1 MPQFCK
7 KNIMLRL
14 YFGKIDLNLLK
25 KHYLCSLYLKCQ
37 IITNIKTYMKRILYS
52 VAVVAM
58 TMLAVTACTPKS
70 ETTDGV
76 NNFRIKRGTNLSH
89 GLAQSEER
97 GEARLQHIQE
107 DDFARLDSLGFDF
120 VRIPIDEV
128 QFWDEE
134 GNKLPE
140 AWDLLT
146 FALDQCSKHHLRA
159 IVDLHIIRSHYFNA
173 VNEGN
178 ASANTLFTSEESQQ
192 QLIDMWYQLSDVL
205 KGYSCDSVA
214 YEFMNEPVADDH
226 EQWNQLI
233 VKVHKALREREPQ
246 RTLVIGSNMWQGYET
261 MKFLKVPEGDKN
273 IVLSFHYYNPMLLT
287 HYGAWWTPIG
297 KFTGKVN
304 YPGIMISKEDY
315 EAAPDSIKPML
326 EQYLTQE
333 WNVDKIRA
341 DFKDAIDVAKKYGLQ
356 LFCGEWGVYEPVDRE
371 LAYKW
376 TKDMLT
382 VFDEFNIAWTT
393 WCYDADFGFW
403 DQQKHDFKDKPL
415 VDLLMQSAAL
425 SEDKTE

>member
-1 MPQFCK
+1 MK
-7 KNIMLRL
+7 K
-14 YFGKIDLNLLK
+14 
-25 KHYLCSLYLKCQ
+25 
-37 IITNIKTYMKRILYS
+37 ILS
-52 VAVVAM
+52 S
-58 TMLAVTACTPKS
+58 LAVIACAVLVLGACTAKQ

-89 GLAQSEER
+89 WLSQNNEDR
-97 GEARLQHIQE
+97 GEARRQHIQE

-146 FALDQCSKHHLRA
+146 FALDMCGKYHLRA

-173 VNEGN
+173 VNEEDQ
-178 ASANTLFTSEESQQ
+178 AANTLFTSEKSQQ
-192 QLIDMWYQLSDVL
+192 DLINLWYQLSDAL
-205 KGYSCDSVA
+205 KGYSNDSVA
-214 YEFMNEPVADDH
+214 YEFMNEPVAEDH

-233 VKVHKALREREPQ
+233 AKVHKALREREPQ
-246 RTLVIGSNMWQGYET
+246 RTLVIGSNMWQSFGTIKY
-261 MKFLKVPEGDKN
+261 LKVPEGDKN
-273 IVLSFHYYNPMLLT
+273 IVLSFHYYNPMILT

-297 KFTGKVN
+297 KYTGKVN
-304 YPGIMISKEDY
+304 YPGVLVSKEDY
-315 EAAPDSIKPML
+315 DAAPEAIKPDL
-326 EQYLTQE
+326 KPYTEQV
-333 WNVDKIRA
+333 WDINMIRA
-341 DFKDAIDVAKKYGLQ
+341 QFKDAIEAAKKYDLQ

-371 LAYKW
+371 LAYNW
-376 TKDMLT
+376 YRDMLT

-403 DQQKHDFKDKPL
+403 DQQRHTYKDRPL
-415 VDLLMQSAAL
+415 VELLMSGKKL
-425 SEDKTE
+425 GE